1 MKNIVKLSF
10 AALLVGAFAIAVHAQ
25 ESNVTK
31 RGIDQM
37 PGKRGNHKQEELNS
51 KGQPV
56 VKIKDN
62 APVELKANEK
72 ITRGAPLGQNQAKT
86 VALDKVIKNPTKYAG
101 KTVAVSGVIVR
112 SCKKE
117 GCWAELAATKDSKPV
132 RVTFGD
138 HAFFIPLNA
147 AGLAARAEGKF
158 EVKVLSKE
166 HVDHMVNDDGA
177 KIERNAD
184 GTANEIT
191 FVATSVE
198 LIKKSE

>member
-1 MKNIVKLSF
+1 MKKALTLIVFSTALATS
-10 AALLVGAFAIAVHAQ
+10 AAAQ
-25 ESNVTK
+25 EPK

-37 PGKRGNHKQEELNS
+37 PGKQQRQELNS

-56 VKIKDN
+56 VKSKDN

-72 ITRGAPLGQNQAKT
+72 IVRGAALGQSKAET
-86 VALDKVIKNPTKYAG
+86 VALADVIKDPNKFAG

-117 GCWAELAATKDSKPV
+117 GCWAELAATKDAKPV

-147 AGLAARAEGKF
+147 AGLSARAEGTF

-166 HVDHMVNDDGA
+166 HVDHLVNDDGA

-191 FVATSVE
+191 FVATGVE
-198 LIKKSE
+198 LTKKSE

>member
-1 MKNIVKLSF
+1 MKNTNKLTFS
-10 AALLVGAFAIAVHAQ
+10 AMLIGAFAISAVAQ
-25 ESNVTK
+25 ENNATK

-37 PGKRGNHKQEELNS
+37 PGKHGNQQQQELNS

-56 VKIKDN
+56 VKSTDN
-62 APVELKANEK
+62 SPVDLKINEK
-72 ITRGAPLGQNQAKT
+72 ITRGALLGQSQAKT
-86 VALDKVIKNPTKYAG
+86 VALDKVVKNPTKYAG
-101 KTVAVSGVIVR
+101 KMVAVSGVIVR

-147 AGLAARAEGKF
+147 AGLSARAEGKF

-166 HVDHMVNDDGA
+166 HVDHLVNDDGA

-191 FVATSVE
+191 FVATGVE
-198 LIKKSE
+198 LIKKS